1 MRLHPGDRI
10 SWRDEEHL
18 VVTVHTGCVA
28 LRSKVDGED
37 IEVLSADFSG
47 AAEPARG
54 FTAVDALLELRGLD
68 ELDPTDRLALDV

>member
-47 AAEPARG
+47 AGPN
-54 FTAVDALLELRGLD
+54 LLEGLRRWT
-68 ELDPTDRLALDV
+68 PC